1 MIVKDLIEVKNLELL
16 KLLVD
21 DLYWDYDRLSSDGKD
36 TLNNISNLLGISTE
50 ETELNQG
57 KKWLRDGVYGE
68 DNENE

>member
-1 MIVKDLIEVKNLELL
+1 MIVKDLIEVK
-16 KLLVD
+16 KLID

-68 DNENE
+68 DDENE